1 MAVSS
6 PGRKVQLTR
15 LTATWPPKRMVR
27 SRVSRVKVIRA
38 SSKVCLWSIAGVAA
52 DSDVM
57 RGLDPRIHPLPK
69 NLLFGRRDGLPGH
82 LVRRRASRFC
92 PAMTVQT
99 SKAQNDSWIWSTLV
113 ADRNIHVFDLEL
125 AHRLQYGPGQA
136 RIDLDLEVIH
146 ALERLMV
153 LLPEHHLALGRIE
166 LHAFHGADQL
176 L

>member
-1 MAVSS
+1 MAVNS

-69 NLLFGRRDGLPGH
+69 NLLFGRRDGLPGYLERDDFSSNRH
-82 LVRRRASRFC
+82 PALSFC
-92 PAMTVQT
+92 LSMISAQT
-99 SKAQNDSWIWSTLV
+99 LRVCREGKPVPTFPD
-113 ADRNIHVFDLEL
+113 
-125 AHRLQYGPGQA
+125 
-136 RIDLDLEVIH
+136 H
-146 ALERLMV
+146 ALARWT
-153 LLPEHHLALGRIE
+153 P
-166 LHAFHGADQL
+166 DQQRTTPQDIAR
-176 L
+176 

>member
-27 SRVSRVKVIRA
+27 SRVSRVEVIRA
-38 SSKVCLWSIAGVAA
+38 SSKVCLWLIAGVAA

-69 NLLFGRRDGLPGH
+69 NLLFGRRDGLAGH
-82 LVRRRASRFC
+82 LTRRRASRFC

-99 SKAQNDSWIWSTLV
+99 SKAQNDSWIVVNACCGS
-113 ADRNIHVFDLEL
+113 EC
-125 AHRLQYGPGQA
+125 
-136 RIDLDLEVIH
+136 
-146 ALERLMV
+146 
-153 LLPEHHLALGRIE
+153 
-166 LHAFHGADQL
+166 
-176 L
+176 